1 MKLYTSYLS
10 NAAYRVRIALDL
22 KDLPYEP
29 EYVLLNKDTGED
41 QSPEYLGINPLGMV
55 PTLIDGHRVY
65 RQSLSILEY
74 LEDVYPVPSILPG
87 SSRDRERIR
96 SLSLVIATD
105 IEPLTNFRIQ
115 AYMNDK
121 LSLNDEQYAQWNR
134 HWIHKGLQ
142 ALEKLM
148 EDNPATSSFCHGD
161 LPTMADIC
169 LVSQVHG
176 YEQQGWDLH
185 QYPTVARIYQHC
197 MNLSAFSSTAPQY
210 QPDAQVQT

>member
-29 EYVLLNKDTGED
+29 EYVLLNRDTGEE
-41 QSPEYLGINPLGMV
+41 QSPEYLGLNPLGMV
-55 PTLIDGHRVY
+55 PTLVDGHRIY

-74 LEDVYPVPSILPG
+74 LEDVYPIPSILPG

-96 SLSLVIATD
+96 SLSQVIATD
-105 IEPLTNFRIQ
+105 IEPLTNPRIR
-115 AYMNDK
+115 AYMMDR
-121 LSLNDEQYAQWNR
+121 LGLREEQCARWNQ

-148 EDNPATSSFCHGD
+148 EDNPGTTRFCHGD

-169 LVSQVHG
+169 LVSQAHG
-176 YEQQGWDLH
+176 YEQQGWDLD
-185 QYPTVARIYQHC
+185 QYPTIARIYRNC
-197 MNLSAFSSTAPQY
+197 MNLSAFRSTAPQY
-210 QPDAQVQT
+210 QPDAQAQI